1 MAQRRRRAA
10 AAMSAALSVVAAT
23 ALSGCAG
30 GVADQVNYAVD
41 GLLNTYNTNTV
52 VGAASA
58 GPQAFARV
66 LTGFGFHG
74 PDGQVLA
81 DNDFGSV
88 TVIGREPLVL
98 DYQIA
103 DNAVY
108 SDGKPITCDDMVLS
122 WAAQSGRYPGFD
134 AASKAGYIDIAGIDC
149 QPGQKRARV
158 SFLPNRGIVDYNQLF
173 TATSL
178 MPSHVIGDELGLDV
192 TTTLLGGD
200 PAAVSRIADAW
211 NTIWELTPDIDT
223 KRFPSSGPYRIDSV
237 LAEGAVAL
245 TANDRWWGTK
255 PVTKRIVV
263 WPRGVEVQDRVNNG
277 SFHVV
282 DVATGSSGTL
292 STPDDYDRTEIPSGG
307 IEQLIFGARG
317 ALSAPAARRALA
329 LCTPRDVIARNVEM
343 PIANTRLN
351 PVTDDA
357 YAGTEAAAEGGA
369 FAVANPDAARAAIE
383 GAPLSVRIGY
393 QSPNPRLA
401 AAIAAIA
408 QSCAV
413 AGITVID
420 TTSDT
425 TGPQTL
431 REGQIDAL
439 LASTGGATGSG
450 SSGSS
455 AMDAYALFTGNGNN
469 LPGYSNPQIDG
480 IISALVIT
488 TDPKEQT
495 RLLADA
501 APMLWADVPTL
512 PLYRQER
519 TVLSSKRMFA
529 VEANPTK
536 WGAGWNMDRWR
547 LEP

>member
-1 MAQRRRRAA
+1 M
-10 AAMSAALSVVAAT
+10 
-23 ALSGCAG
+23 C
-30 GVADQVNYAVD
+30 
-41 GLLNTYNTNTV
+41 
-52 VGAASA
+52 
-58 GPQAFARV
+58 
-66 LTGFGFHG
+66 
-74 PDGQVLA
+74 
-81 DNDFGSV
+81 
-88 TVIGREPLVL
+88 
-98 DYQIA
+98 
-103 DNAVY
+103 
-108 SDGKPITCDDMVLS
+108 
-122 WAAQSGRYPGFD
+122 
-134 AASKAGYIDIAGIDC
+134 
-149 QPGQKRARV
+149 
-158 SFLPNRGIVDYNQLF
+158 
-173 TATSL
+173 
-178 MPSHVIGDELGLDV
+178 
-192 TTTLLGGD
+192 
-200 PAAVSRIADAW
+200 SR
-211 NTIWELTPDIDT
+211 
-223 KRFPSSGPYRIDSV
+223 
-237 LAEGAVAL
+237 
-245 TANDRWWGTK
+245 
-255 PVTKRIVV
+255 
-263 WPRGVEVQDRVNNG
+263 
-277 SFHVV
+277 
-282 DVATGSSGTL
+282 
-292 STPDDYDRTEIPSGG
+292 
-307 IEQLIFGARG
+307 IFGARG
-317 ALSAPAARRALA
+317 ALSTPAARRALA

-455 AMDAYALFTGNGNN
+455 AIDAYALFTGNGNN

-480 IISALVIT
+480 IISALVVT

-519 TVLSSKRMFA
+519 TVLAAKRMFA